1 LLSHV
6 YRHRAAADGRID
18 FSAIQDWLRES
29 PPIEDLEATPSSSI
43 SFVELWARIARGACA
58 ALASGLSD
66 QPEVSVLNDLRENLT
81 LRLAQVGEG
90 PVWEYF
96 NAHRPLNVLLWAHL
110 DAKDLDAKDP
120 DAKDLD
126 GDERTLRR
134 THYCRV
140 LEALRA
146 DGLQG
151 LTTEYPVLRR
161 HLGTIVAFW
170 LASSRE
176 ILLRAHRDREMLT
189 QTFDLPKAA
198 RLVGV
203 QTGISDPHRGGAS
216 VAILIFAADSANQM
230 SIVYKPRDLRIDAA
244 YHKLVADVSATTPH
258 VEPLRSLV
266 ILPLDGYG
274 YVEFVAHEICSNDKE
289 LADFYRNAGRLA
301 AILYILGCNDCH
313 NENVI
318 AHRSQLVL
326 VDAETVLQGAPRRAI
341 PDAAEATAR
350 DSLEARLG
358 DSVMRIGLLPHW
370 FFVAGERIPRDLSAL
385 GIESPASAH
394 VAYTG
399 WCALNTDGMVRG
411 PAMRRARLPTSLPVD
426 IGSRNRL
433 DDFRA
438 DFCAGFRFQIEAIAA
453 DEEEWLGD
461 DGRLKR
467 FRDLRSRFI
476 RRPTWTYLW
485 MRSKLLEP
493 AALRDEAVQ
502 LATLARVVSPMIGDV
517 TVDEEAVLVA
527 ERAQLA
533 ELDIPYFEQPIAGR
547 DLVIGDAEV
556 TLDFFAH
563 SGLDAACRRIK
574 SLESDV
580 HLQLA
585 IIEGLIAAKTRRA
598 HRGQRQVTAES
609 PHPVSE
615 LLAEDRLAAAA
626 AVGNLLIDAS
636 IADDRGNLE
645 WLGIDSAA
653 DLERSCFGPIGPT
666 LYSGRLGIALFLAAL
681 AEIGS
686 DRHTGIYRKAAIST
700 CADLARLLELTD
712 ASSKQRWWRD
722 QPLGLAGSGGQ
733 LLAAVLLGK
742 LMPGMQRVVD
752 NGLSELLGAL
762 DPEIITSDN
771 DLDIIFGCAGLIG
784 PLLRI
789 GTTQAID
796 LARMAGDRLVDR
808 QDDDGGWIV
817 PSLGKKALTGFSHG
831 ASGEAAAL
839 AKLAVVTNYRPYHDA
854 AARAL
859 QYERAQYD
867 AREKNWPDYRISLA
881 TTEPQ
886 FMLSWCHGA
895 PGIALARLCLKS
907 TPLWDGNT
915 AKDLELALTA
925 TTEAARGEDSL
936 CCGRFGRAAILRAAH
951 ERVGEQRWLKAAGL
965 LEAQAMAQIATDG
978 SYSFGD
984 VLRLFQGAAGIGLE
998 LLDGLPQVTSAF
1010 VPQVLS
1016 AGLID

>member
-1 LLSHV
+1 MTFNERSV
-6 YRHRAAADGRID
+6 AAGRRVD
-18 FSAIQDWLRES
+18 FSAIQAWLRES
-29 PPIEDLEATPSSSI
+29 PPIEDLDAASSSSI
-43 SFVELWARIARGACA
+43 SFVELWARIARGASA
-58 ALASGLSD
+58 ALASGLPD
-66 QPEVSVLNDLRENLT
+66 QPEVSVLDDLRENLT
-81 LRLAQVGEG
+81 LRLSQVGEG

-110 DAKDLDAKDP
+110 DA
-120 DAKDLD
+120 
-126 GDERTLRR
+126 DERAVRR

-140 LEALRA
+140 LEALRT

-161 HLGTIVAFW
+161 HLSTTVAFW

-176 ILLRAHRDREMLT
+176 ILLRSHRDREMLT
-189 QTFDLPKAA
+189 QTLNLPKGA

-203 QTGISDPHRGGAS
+203 KAGMSDPHRGGSS
-216 VAILIFAADSANQM
+216 VAILTFATDSANQM

-244 YHKLVADVSATTPH
+244 YHKLVADVSATTPA
-258 VEPLRSLV
+258 VEPLRSLIV
-266 ILPLDGYG
+266 LPLDGYG
-274 YVEFVAHEICSNDKE
+274 YVEFVAHEICSNDNE
-289 LADFYRNAGRLA
+289 LTDFYRNAGRLA

-318 AHRSQLVL
+318 AHRSQLLL
-326 VDAETVLQGAPRRAI
+326 VDAETLLQGAPRGAI
-341 PDAAEATAR
+341 ADTAEATAR
-350 DSLEARLG
+350 GSLEARLG

-370 FFVAGERIPRDLSAL
+370 FFVAGERVPRDVSAL
-385 GIESPASAH
+385 GTEPPPSEH
-394 VAYTG
+394 EAYTG
-399 WCALNTDGMVRG
+399 WCALNTDGMTRG
-411 PAMRRARLPTSLPVD
+411 PAMRRARLPMSLPVG
-426 IGSRNRL
+426 IGSPNRL
-433 DDFRA
+433 GDFRA

-453 DEEEWLGD
+453 DKGEWLGD

-467 FRDLRSRFI
+467 FRDLRNRFI
-476 RRPTWTYLW
+476 RRPTWIYLW
-485 MRSKLLEP
+485 TRSKLLEP

-502 LATLARVVSPMIGDV
+502 LATMTRLVSPTLGDV
-517 TVDEEAVLVA
+517 TVEEEALLIA
-527 ERAQLA
+527 ERAQLG
-533 ELDIPYFEQPIAGR
+533 ELDVPYFEQPIAGR
-547 DLVIGDAEV
+547 DLVIDDAGV
-556 TLDFFAH
+556 ALDFFAH

-574 SLESDV
+574 SLASDDV
-580 HLQLA
+580 RLQLA
-585 IIEGLIAAKTRRA
+585 IIEGLIAAKARRA
-598 HRGQRQVTAES
+598 HRGQRRGAAVS
-609 PHPVSE
+609 PHAVGE

-626 AVGNLLIDAS
+626 AVGDLLIDAS

-653 DLERSCFGPIGPT
+653 DLERSCYGPIGPT

-681 AEIGS
+681 AGVGS
-686 DRHTGIYRKAAIST
+686 DRRTSIYRKAAISA
-700 CADLARLLELTD
+700 CADLARILESTD
-712 ASSKQRWWRD
+712 AASDKRMWWRD

-762 DPEIITSDN
+762 DPEIIGSDK

-789 GTTQAID
+789 GTTKAMD
-796 LARMAGDRLVDR
+796 LARLAGNRLVDR
-808 QDDDGGWIV
+808 QDDAGGWIV
-817 PSLGKKALTGFSHG
+817 PTLGKKALTGFSHG

-839 AKLAVVTNYRPYHDA
+839 AKLAVATNYRPYYDA

-859 QYERAQYD
+859 HYERAQYD

-881 TTEPQ
+881 SAEPQ

-907 TPLWDGNT
+907 TPLWDSN
-915 AKDLELALTA
+915 AAEDLELALTA
-925 TTEAARGEDSL
+925 TTQAARGEDSL
-936 CCGRFGRAAILRAAH
+936 CCGSFGRAAILRAAH
-951 ERVGEQRWLKAAGL
+951 ERVGEERWLKAAGH

-978 SYSFGD
+978 GYSFGD
-984 VLRLFQGAAGIGLE
+984 VLGLFQGAAGIGLE
-998 LLDGLPQVTSAF
+998 LLDGLPQVASAF